1 MIGVYA
7 VRNIVTNRSYVG
19 SSIDVKRRLVHHKSA
34 IKTGNFLHY
43 QGYAEDAKKFG
54 LDAFEFRVL
63 AETESIEKAQEI
75 EEAFLDLFIGDLYNV
90 TKSAK
95 GGGPEKRHN
104 TEAYV
109 IGAKKRLSDPEYR
122 NRLSI
127 ACQGKRQVV
136 VCPHCSVEGGGGN
149 MRRYHFDNCKVKK

>member
-7 VRNIVTNRSYVG
+7 VRNIATNRSYVG

-43 QGYAEDAKKFG
+43 QGYADDAKKFG

-63 AETESIEKAQEI
+63 AETDSIEIAQEI
-75 EEAFLDLFIGDLYNV
+75 EEAFLDLFLDDLYNV

-95 GGGPEKRHN
+95 GGAPEKRES
-104 TEAYV
+104 TQAYAV
-109 IGAKKRLSDPEYR
+109 GAQKRLADPEYR
-122 NRLSI
+122 TKLSN
-127 ACQGKRQVV
+127 ACKGKRQIV
-136 VCPHCSVEGGGGN
+136 VCPHCLLEGGGGN
-149 MRRYHFDNCKVKK
+149 MRRYHFDKCKVKK